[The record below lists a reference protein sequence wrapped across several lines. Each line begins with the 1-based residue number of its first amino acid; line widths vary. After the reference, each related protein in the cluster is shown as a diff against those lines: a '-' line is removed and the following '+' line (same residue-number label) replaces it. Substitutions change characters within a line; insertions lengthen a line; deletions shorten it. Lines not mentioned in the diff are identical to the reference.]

1 MEARL
6 AAVAVPE
13 NLAAIIDHYIARLG
27 SEQRALLAA
36 AAVCGVEF
44 RVDTVALA
52 LERDVASVA
61 HGLRGAGAR
70 AGVAHR
76 AACR

>member
-13 NLAAIIDHYIARLG
+13 NLAAIIDHYIDRLG
-27 SEQRALLAA
+27 SEHRALLAA

-44 RVDTVALA
+44 RVDTLALA
-52 LERDVASVA
+52 LGS
-61 HGLRGAGAR
+61 
-70 AGVAHR
+70 
-76 AACR
+76 